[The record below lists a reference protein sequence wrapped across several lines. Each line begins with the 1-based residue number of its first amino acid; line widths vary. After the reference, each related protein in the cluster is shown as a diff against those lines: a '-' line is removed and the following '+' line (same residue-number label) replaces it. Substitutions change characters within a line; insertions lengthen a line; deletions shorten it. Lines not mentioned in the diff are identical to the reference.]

1 MSYSINTKQ
10 ILRIDKIN
18 RKKLYW
24 IFQAGGWLAMLFYE
38 LINYIGLGFFTVPD
52 YLSLVG
58 LTVIAMLY
66 THQYRYFINHSNFFQ
81 QTYLGQFFRMLVS
94 WVSLSLIIP
103 LTGSLLFYILD
114 HKSKINLLNL
124 NFFMNVI
131 NWSRYL
137 AVWLLMY
144 HISKFLY
151 LKAQADVKQLHT
163 ALELQTAQLDVLRLQ
178 LNPHFLFNALNSI
191 RSLIITDGEQAR
203 SATTLL
209 SQLLRHTLNYEKQ
222 RFISIQQE
230 ADIVKD
236 YLALE
241 KIRFEER
248 LEYSVVIDP
257 ELLEV
262 TVPPS
267 ILLTLAENAIKH
279 GISKLVKGG
288 NILVEVKKMGEEIFI
303 SVINTGHIAGGE
315 ERGRLGIGITNLN
328 KRLRLFYESA
338 PELSLKNI
346 APDSVA
352 AMIRLPITHAQLN
365 L

>member
-1 MSYSINTKQ
+1 MNKYF
-10 ILRIDKIN
+10 RIDKIS

-24 IFQAGGWLAMLFYE
+24 IFQTCGWIAMLLYE

-52 YLSLVG
+52 FLSLMG
-58 LTVIAMLY
+58 LTVIAMLF
-66 THQYRYFINHSNFFQ
+66 THFYRYIINHSNFNGQSYFI
-81 QTYLGQFFRMLVS
+81 QFFWMLVS
-94 WVSLSLIIP
+94 WIVLSIIIP
-103 LTGSLLFYILD
+103 LTGTILYHFIN
-114 HKSKINLLNL
+114 HKVKLNYFNLT
-124 NFFMNVI
+124 FFMNVI

-151 LKAQADVKQLHT
+151 YKSRADLRQLHT
-163 ALELQTAQLDVLRLQ
+163 VLELQTAQLEILRLQ

-203 SATTLL
+203 NATTLL

-222 RFISIQQE
+222 SFISLQQE
-230 ADIVKD
+230 SEIVKD

-248 LEYSVVIDP
+248 LEYCVDIEP
-257 ELLEV
+257 ELFDV

-279 GISKLVKGG
+279 GINKLVKGG
-288 NILVEVKKMGEEIFI
+288 SIVVEVKKMENHVFI
-303 SVINTGHIAGGE
+303 MVTNSGKITVNE
-315 ERGRLGIGITNLN
+315 DKSRLGIGISNLN
-328 KRLRLFYESA
+328 KRLKLFYPSH
-338 PELSLKNI
+338 PELILQQVKE
-346 APDSVA
+346 DRVA
-352 AMIRLPITHAQLN
+352 ASIQLPIEHSN
-365 L
+365 

>member
-1 MSYSINTKQ
+1 MNKYF
-10 ILRIDKIN
+10 RIDRVS

-24 IFQAGGWLAMLFYE
+24 IFQACGWMAMLFYE
-38 LINYIGLGFFTVPD
+38 LINYIGLGFFTIPD
-52 YLSLVG
+52 FLSLMG

-66 THQYRYFINHSNFFQ
+66 THFYRYIINHSNFSSH
-81 QTYLGQFFRMLVS
+81 TYLVQFFWMLVS
-94 WVSLSLIIP
+94 WVALSLIIP
-103 LTGSLLFYILD
+103 LTGTFLFYFIN
-114 HKSKINLLNL
+114 HKVKLNFFNL
-124 NFFMNVI
+124 NYFMNVI

-151 LKAQADVKQLHT
+151 YKSRADLRQLHT
-163 ALELQTAQLDVLRLQ
+163 ALELQTAQLEILRLQ

-203 SATTLL
+203 NATTLL

-222 RFISIQQE
+222 RFISLEQE

-248 LEYSVVIDP
+248 LEYFVDIEP
-257 ELLEV
+257 ELFEL

-288 NILVEVKKMGEEIFI
+288 AIVVEVKKKGDLVSIMVTNNGKITVNEDK
-303 SVINTGHIAGGE
+303 
-315 ERGRLGIGITNLN
+315 GRQGIGITNLN
-328 KRLRLFYESA
+328 KRLKLFYPSH
-338 PELSLKNI
+338 PELILQQV
-346 APDSVA
+346 AGDRVA
-352 AMIRLPITHAQLN
+352 ATIQLPMEHSN
-365 L
+365 

>member
-1 MSYSINTKQ
+1 MPNAFNKKQ
-10 ILRIDKIN
+10 PLRLDKVN
-18 RKKLYW
+18 RKTLYW
-24 IFQAGGWLAMLFYE
+24 IFQACGWLAMLFYE
-38 LINYIGLGFFTVPD
+38 LINYIGLGFFTIPD
-52 YLSLVG
+52 FLSLSG

-66 THQYRYFINHSNFFQ
+66 THLYRFIINHSNFFKH
-81 QTYLGQFFRMLVS
+81 TYLMQFFWMLVS

-103 LTGSLLFYILD
+103 LTGTFLFYLID
-114 HKSKINLLNL
+114 HTSRIAFWNL

-151 LKAQADVKQLHT
+151 HKAKADVKQLHT
-163 ALELQTAQLDVLRLQ
+163 ALELQTAQLEILRLQ

-191 RSLIITDGEQAR
+191 RSLIITDGDQAR
-203 SATTLL
+203 TATTLL

-222 RFISIQQE
+222 RFISVQQE
-230 ADIVKD
+230 ADIVRD

-248 LEYSVVIDP
+248 LEFKVEVDP
-257 ELLEV
+257 EALEL

-288 NILVEVKKMGEEIFI
+288 HVQVEVKKIGEELFI
-303 SVINTGHIAGGE
+303 TVVNTGQIQPQE
-315 ERGRLGIGITNLN
+315 DKGRQGIGIVNLN
-328 KRLRLFYESA
+328 KRFRLFYANA
-338 PELSLKNI
+338 PILSLTNI
-346 APDSVA
+346 NNHQVA
-352 AMIRLPITHAQLN
+352 ATVQLPISGQQ
-365 L
+365 

>member
-1 MSYSINTKQ
+1 MNKY
-10 ILRIDKIN
+10 LRLEKVS

-24 IFQAGGWLAMLFYE
+24 IFQACGWLAMLFYE

-52 YLSLVG
+52 FLSLMA
-58 LTVIAMLY
+58 LSVIAMLY
-66 THQYRYFINHSNFFQ
+66 THLYRHIINHSNYSSH
-81 QTYLGQFFRMLVS
+81 TYLVQFFWMLVG
-94 WVSLSLIIP
+94 WISLSLIIP
-103 LTGSLLFYILD
+103 LTGTLLFYFIN
-114 HKSKINLLNL
+114 HKVRLNFLNL

-151 LKAQADVKQLHT
+151 YKSKADMRQLHT
-163 ALELQTAQLDVLRLQ
+163 ALELQTAQLEILRLQ

-203 SATTLL
+203 TATTLL

-222 RFISIQQE
+222 RFISLQQE
-230 ADIVKD
+230 AEIVKD

-248 LEYSVVIDP
+248 LEYCVDIEP
-257 ELLEV
+257 ELYEI

-288 NILVEVKKMGEEIFI
+288 AIVVEVKKMNDMVYIMVTNSGKITVNEDK
-303 SVINTGHIAGGE
+303 
-315 ERGRLGIGITNLN
+315 GRQGIGISNLN
-328 KRLRLFYESA
+328 KRLKLFY
-338 PELSLKNI
+338 PTQPSLI
-346 APDSVA
+346 LQQVTVDRVA
-352 AMIRLPITHAQLN
+352 ATIKLPMEHTN
-365 L
+365 

>member
-1 MSYSINTKQ
+1 
-10 ILRIDKIN
+10 
-18 RKKLYW
+18 
-24 IFQAGGWLAMLFYE
+24 MLFYE
-38 LINYIGLGFFTVPD
+38 LINYIGLGFFNIRDFIT
-52 YLSLVG
+52 LTI

-66 THQYRYFINHSNFFQ
+66 THLYRYIINKSIFFQ
-81 QTYLGQFFRMLVS
+81 QAYLMQFVWMLVS
-94 WVSLSLIIP
+94 WVALSVTIP
-103 LTGSLLFYILD
+103 LTGSLLLYFID
-114 HKSKINLLNL
+114 HKYKIGFFTL

-151 LKAQADVKQLHT
+151 HKARADVKQLHT
-163 ALELQTAQLDVLRLQ
+163 ALELQTAQLEILRLQ

-203 SATTLL
+203 TATTLL

-230 ADIVKD
+230 SEIVKD

-248 LEYSVVIDP
+248 LEYSVEIDP
-257 ELLEV
+257 ELFET

-288 NILVEVKKMGEEIFI
+288 TIVVEVKKTEGEVFI
-303 SVINTGHIAGGE
+303 RVTNTGNIIETHE
-315 ERGRLGIGITNLN
+315 EKGRQGIGISNLN
-328 KRLRLFYESA
+328 KRLKLFYETA
-338 PELSLKNI
+338 PELRLEQLQSNR
-346 APDSVA
+346 VA
-352 AMIRLPITHAQLN
+352 VTIRLPIAHSN
-365 L
+365 

>member
-1 MSYSINTKQ
+1 MNKYF
-10 ILRIDKIN
+10 RIDKVS

-24 IFQAGGWLAMLFYE
+24 IFQASGWMAMLFYE

-52 YLSLVG
+52 FISLMV

-66 THQYRYFINHSNFFQ
+66 THLYRHIINKSNFSTH
-81 QTYLGQFFRMLVS
+81 TYLIQFFWMLIS
-94 WVSLSLIIP
+94 WVALSLIIP
-103 LTGSLLFYILD
+103 LTGTFLFHFIN
-114 HKSKINLLNL
+114 HKVKLNFFNL

-151 LKAQADVKQLHT
+151 YKSKADLRQLHT
-163 ALELQTAQLDVLRLQ
+163 ALELQTAQLEILRLQ

-203 SATTLL
+203 TATTLL

-222 RFISIQQE
+222 RFISLQQE
-230 ADIVKD
+230 AEIVMD

-248 LEYSVVIDP
+248 LEYCVDIEP
-257 ELLEV
+257 ELYEV

-288 NILVEVKKMGEEIFI
+288 AIVVEVKKMGDLVYIMVTNSGKITANEDK
-303 SVINTGHIAGGE
+303 
-315 ERGRLGIGITNLN
+315 GRQGIGISNLN
-328 KRLRLFYESA
+328 KRLKLFYPSQ
-338 PELSLKNI
+338 PSL
-346 APDSVA
+346 ALQQVTADRVA
-352 AMIRLPITHAQLN
+352 ATIQLPMEHSN
-365 L
+365 

>member
-1 MSYSINTKQ
+1 MNKYF
-10 ILRIDKIN
+10 RIDKVS

-24 IFQAGGWLAMLFYE
+24 IFQTCGWTAMLFYE

-52 YLSLVG
+52 FLSLMA

-66 THQYRYFINHSNFFQ
+66 THLYRHIINKSNFSAH
-81 QTYLGQFFRMLVS
+81 TYLVQFFWLLVS
-94 WVSLSLIIP
+94 WVSLSLIIT
-103 LTGSLLFYILD
+103 LTGTLLSYINN
-114 HKSKINLLNL
+114 HRVKLNL
-124 NFFMNVI
+124 FNLQFFMNVI

-151 LKAQADVKQLHT
+151 YKSKADLRQLHT
-163 ALELQTAQLDVLRLQ
+163 ALELQTAQLEILRLQ

-203 SATTLL
+203 TATTLL

-222 RFISIQQE
+222 RFISLQQE
-230 ADIVKD
+230 AEIVMD

-248 LEYSVVIDP
+248 LEYCVDIEP
-257 ELLEV
+257 ELYEI

-288 NILVEVKKMGEEIFI
+288 AIVVEVKKMNDQVFI
-303 SVINTGHIAGGE
+303 MVTNSGKITVNE
-315 ERGRLGIGITNLN
+315 DKGRQGIGISNLN
-328 KRLRLFYESA
+328 KRLKLFY
-338 PELSLKNI
+338 PTQPSL
-346 APDSVA
+346 ALQQVTADRVA
-352 AMIRLPITHAQLN
+352 ATIQLPMEHSN
-365 L
+365 

>member
-1 MSYSINTKQ
+1 MNKYF
-10 ILRIDKIN
+10 KIEKVS

-24 IFQAGGWLAMLFYE
+24 IFQACGWLAMLFYE

-52 YLSLVG
+52 FLSLMA
-58 LTVIAMLY
+58 LSVIAMLY
-66 THQYRYFINHSNFFQ
+66 THLYRHIINHSNYSSY
-81 QTYLGQFFRMLVS
+81 TYLVQFFWMLVG
-94 WVSLSLIIP
+94 WIALSLIIP
-103 LTGSLLFYILD
+103 LTGTFLFYFIN
-114 HKSKINLLNL
+114 HKVRLNFLNL

-151 LKAQADVKQLHT
+151 YKSRADLRQLNT
-163 ALELQTAQLDVLRLQ
+163 ALELQTAQLEILRLQ

-203 SATTLL
+203 TATTLL

-222 RFISIQQE
+222 RFISLQQE
-230 ADIVKD
+230 AEIVKD

-248 LEYSVVIDP
+248 LEYCVDIEP
-257 ELLEV
+257 ELYEI

-288 NILVEVKKMGEEIFI
+288 AIVVEVKKMNDLVYIMVTNSGKITVNEEK
-303 SVINTGHIAGGE
+303 
-315 ERGRLGIGITNLN
+315 GRQGIGITNLN
-328 KRLRLFYESA
+328 KRLKLFYPA
-338 PELSLKNI
+338 QPSLKLQQVTV
-346 APDSVA
+346 DRVA
-352 AMIRLPITHAQLN
+352 ATIQLPMEHSN
-365 L
+365 

>member
-1 MSYSINTKQ
+1 MNKYF
-10 ILRIDKIN
+10 RIDKIG

-24 IFQAGGWLAMLFYE
+24 IFQACGWLAMLFYE

-52 YLSLVG
+52 FLSLMG
-58 LTVIAMLY
+58 LTVIAMLF
-66 THQYRYFINHSNFFQ
+66 THLYRHFINHSSFSS
-81 QTYLGQFFRMLVS
+81 QTYLVQFFWMLVS
-94 WVSLSLIIP
+94 WLTLSLLIP
-103 LTGSLLFYILD
+103 LTGTFLMHFIN
-114 HKSKINLLNL
+114 HKVKLSFFNL

-151 LKAQADVKQLHT
+151 YKSKADLRQLHT
-163 ALELQTAQLDVLRLQ
+163 VLELQTAQLDILRLQ

-203 SATTLL
+203 TATTLL

-222 RFISIQQE
+222 RFISLQQE
-230 ADIVKD
+230 AEIVMD

-248 LEYSVVIDP
+248 LEYCMDIEP
-257 ELLEV
+257 ALYEV

-279 GISKLVKGG
+279 GINKLVKGG
-288 NILVEVKKMGEEIFI
+288 AIVVEVKKMGEEIYI
-303 SVINTGHIAGGE
+303 MVTNSGKIMVNE
-315 ERGRLGIGITNLN
+315 EKGRQGIGIVNLN
-328 KRLRLFYESA
+328 KRLKLFYPSH
-338 PELSLKNI
+338 PELVLQQVQG
-346 APDSVA
+346 DRVA
-352 AMIRLPITHAQLN
+352 AIIQLPIEHSN
-365 L
+365 

>member
-1 MSYSINTKQ
+1 MQ
-10 ILRIDKIN
+10 HFRIDKVS

-24 IFQAGGWLAMLFYE
+24 IFQACGWLAMLFYE
-38 LINYIGLGFFTVPD
+38 LINYIGLGFFNIRD
-52 YLSLVG
+52 FLSLTA

-66 THQYRYFINHSNFFQ
+66 THLYRFIINQSVFFQ
-81 QTYLGQFFRMLVS
+81 LTYLMQFFWMLVS
-94 WVSLSLIIP
+94 WLALSVIIP
-103 LTGSLLFYILD
+103 LTGSLLLYFVD
-114 HKSKINLLNL
+114 HKYKIGLLTL

-151 LKAQADVKQLHT
+151 HKARADVKQLHT
-163 ALELQTAQLDVLRLQ
+163 ALELQTAQLEILRLQ

-203 SATTLL
+203 TATTLL

-230 ADIVKD
+230 SEIVKD

-248 LEYSVVIDP
+248 LEYFVDIDP
-257 ELLEV
+257 ELFEV

-288 NILVEVKKMGEEIFI
+288 VIVVEVKKIGEEIYI
-303 SVINTGHIAGGE
+303 MVTNTGQLKETHEEAG
-315 ERGRLGIGITNLN
+315 RQGIGITNLN
-328 KRLRLFYESA
+328 KRLKLFYQTA
-338 PELSLKNI
+338 PELRLEQLTSGR
-346 APDSVA
+346 VA
-352 AMIRLPITHAQLN
+352 ATIRLPIEHAD
-365 L
+365 